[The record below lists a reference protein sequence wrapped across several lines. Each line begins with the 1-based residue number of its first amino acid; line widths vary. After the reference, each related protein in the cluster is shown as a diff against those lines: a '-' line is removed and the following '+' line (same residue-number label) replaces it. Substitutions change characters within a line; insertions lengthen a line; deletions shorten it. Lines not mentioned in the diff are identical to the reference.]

1 MNTIVSSG
9 AHRPATS
16 PVDRTSVVRRGVG
29 VVARPQTYR
38 NIAYLLLG
46 LPLGTLWFSLL
57 VTGVSVGISMLVVAL
72 LGIPILLGVWYS
84 TRAFANVER
93 LAANRLLGLRLA
105 PAPMASGG
113 HGNLWTRLR
122 VMTADRGRWREF
134 GYLFAR
140 FPIGIAT
147 FTATAVALATPALVA
162 YAPFAARREHEPF
175 GDWALSS
182 TMEDV
187 ATTPT
192 WSWLL
197 VPLGAVMLIG
207 SLHLLN
213 QLARAC
219 GRFAAAGLA
228 SDRRPGQG

>member
-1 MNTIVSSG
+1 MNTIVSPA
-9 AHRPATS
+9 AHPPAIS
-16 PVDRTSVVRRGVG
+16 PVDRPSVVRHGLG

-57 VTGVSVGISMLVVAL
+57 VTGVSVGLSMLVVAL

-93 LAANRLLGLRLA
+93 VTANRLLGLRLP
-105 PAPMASGG
+105 PAPMAAGG
-113 HGNLWTRLR
+113 RGNVWSRLR
-122 VMTADRGRWREF
+122 SMTVDRSRWREL
-134 GYLFAR
+134 GYLLAR
-140 FPIGIAT
+140 FPVGIAT
-147 FTATAVALATPALVA
+147 FTATAVALATPGLVA
-162 YAPFAARREHEPF
+162 YAPFAARHEAEPF

-192 WSWLL
+192 WSWFL
-197 VPLGAVMLIG
+197 VPLGAALLIG

-213 QLARAC
+213 RLARAC
-219 GRFAAAGLA
+219 GRFARAGLA
-228 SDRRPGQG
+228 GS

>member
-1 MNTIVSSG
+1 MDTTLPPRT
-9 AHRPATS
+9 HRPVTRPAYPS
-16 PVDRTSVVRRGVG
+16 ALVRRCFG
-29 VVARPQTYR
+29 VVARPQTHR
-38 NIAYLLLG
+38 NIAFLLLG
-46 LPLGTLWFSLL
+46 LPLGTVWFSLL
-57 VTGVSVGISMLVVAL
+57 VTGVSVGISMLAVAL

-93 LAANRLLGLRLA
+93 ATANRLLDLRLA

-122 VMTADRGRWREF
+122 AMTVDRRRWTEL
-134 GYLFAR
+134 GYLLAR

-162 YAPFAARREHEPF
+162 YAPFAARHEQEPF

-187 ATTPT
+187 ASTPL
-192 WSWLL
+192 WSWFL
-197 VPLGAVMLIG
+197 VPLGAAMLVG

-213 QLARAC
+213 KLAEAC

-228 SDRRPGQG
+228 GDR